1 MVLFV
6 AVPVN
11 YNPFRNQ
18 IFYMFFK
25 KETFSQ
31 KENIICTASFLAFT
45 CFLAIVYPNV
55 SDVLGILGGLNATG
69 IQFLVP
75 MICSVKV
82 SGLPYTAPSN
92 LIKIGF
98 FGILCLIGYTNVGT
112 TIYRMVTHQDIIG
125 RH

>member
-1 MVLFV
+1 M
-6 AVPVN
+6 
-11 YNPFRNQ
+11 YR
-18 IFYMFFK
+18 
-25 KETFSQ
+25 
-31 KENIICTASFLAFT
+31 NIICTASFLAFT

-75 MICSVKV
+75 SNTIYFSDHVVLVICSVKV

-112 TIYRMVTHQDIIG
+112 TIYRMVTH
-125 RH
+125 